1 MHICHLHLCSHWAWD
16 LGGKVASLWSG
27 QNRRSAHTL
36 TPATLAGGKLS
47 FSALVN
53 AFSSTRLQAD
63 SLRKEARLPRSMV
76 VFALM
81 AGSSS
86 TCRKHDT

>member
-1 MHICHLHLCSHWAWD
+1 MT
-16 LGGKVASLWSG
+16 SLWSSED
-27 QNRRSAHTL
+27 RLSASTL

-63 SLRKEARLPRSMV
+63 SLRKEARLPRSIV

-86 TCRKHDT
+86 TWKKHNTSPP